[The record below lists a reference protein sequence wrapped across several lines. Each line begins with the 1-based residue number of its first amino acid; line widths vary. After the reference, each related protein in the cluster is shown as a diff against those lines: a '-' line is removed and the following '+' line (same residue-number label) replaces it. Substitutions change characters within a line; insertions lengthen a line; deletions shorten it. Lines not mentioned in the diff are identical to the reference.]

1 MGLGAAALLTFAL
14 TRGESAA
21 EVVTYQRGMVI
32 GDSHSRP
39 SWGFGGRLGKMLND
53 AGIPTQIVAHGG
65 RGAPWFVSGR
75 YPALLPRPGRGSG
88 TLKEALSDF
97 QPDLLIVA
105 LGANDALL
113 GIVDG
118 YSHSGEHKLAPFPQR
133 QEQYLAVL
141 AEFVQ
146 IAKDAGVRKIIWFGP
161 SKFDRDDQHLIPGG
175 QQVAQWQSQVL
186 VPLGVEW
193 HDSIPMTADL
203 PTNDGI
209 HFKSAEYGVWASRAA
224 PVIFD
229 EVQGATYGYEGCV

>member
-1 MGLGAAALLTFAL
+1 VHPGILVGLGAAALLTFAL

-75 YPALLPRPGRGSG
+75 YPALLPRPGRGSN
-88 TLKEALSDF
+88 TLKEALADF
-97 QPDLLIVA
+97 HPDLLIVA

-161 SKFDRDDQHLIPGG
+161 SKSEGEKAHLMPNRDKI
-175 QQVAQWQSQVL
+175 AKWQAEML
-186 VPLGVEW
+186 PTLNVEW
-193 HDSIPMTADL
+193 HDSMPLTYDL
-203 PTNDGI
+203 PTRDGV
-209 HFKSAEYGVWASRAA
+209 HYRSAEYGVWSDRAA
-224 PVIFD
+224 QLIFD
-229 EVQGATYGYEGCV
+229 DVRVA